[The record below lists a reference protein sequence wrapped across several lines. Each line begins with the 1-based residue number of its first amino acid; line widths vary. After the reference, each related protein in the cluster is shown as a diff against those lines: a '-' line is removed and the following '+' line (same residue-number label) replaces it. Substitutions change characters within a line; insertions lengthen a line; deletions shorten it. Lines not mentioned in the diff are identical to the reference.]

1 METVGG
7 GLPGVAVAQVAI
19 TVADKG
25 PPTVRSPTLIVG
37 GDQPTRAD
45 GTGYVHVGQTI
56 QDTPIWGH
64 LDIVLSSIP
73 KDFRRATPD
82 TADIRRG
89 L

>member
-7 GLPGVAVAQVAI
+7 GLPGGAVAQVAI

-64 LDIVLSSIP
+64 PDIVSASIP
-73 KDFRRATPD
+73 EDFRRAIPD
-82 TADIRRG
+82 TADIQRG